1 MITVT
6 VTVSQPGNGI
16 GQLLEHNK
24 RNIFLQKSCRKLGR
38 EREILLK
45 VIHEAKTR
53 SLLLRFNII
62 G

>member
-38 EREILLK
+38 ERDLIK
-45 VIHEAKTR
+45 SYT
-53 SLLLRFNII
+53 
-62 G
+62 